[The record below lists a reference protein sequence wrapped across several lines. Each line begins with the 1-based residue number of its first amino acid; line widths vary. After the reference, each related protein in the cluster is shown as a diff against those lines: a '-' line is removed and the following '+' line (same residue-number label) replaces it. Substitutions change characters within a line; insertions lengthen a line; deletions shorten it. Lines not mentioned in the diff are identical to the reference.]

1 MSQAPHILII
11 DDESDIR
18 QFLRTALK
26 NGGYVISEGATAAEG
41 LTWIEH
47 KMPDLVILDLGLPDM
62 DGKDVL
68 MSIRGWTKVPV
79 IILSARGQ
87 EDEKV
92 AALECGADDYLT
104 KPFGIAELLAR
115 IKVSLRHASVIEG
128 QAQSVYHFGDLEID
142 QERRT
147 VTLAGKAI
155 QLTPT
160 EYKLLSALVR
170 QPGKVLTQSALI
182 NAVWGKS
189 AQGNNQYLRIYIQRL
204 RTKLGDDPVHPKY
217 IITDSG
223 IGYRLACE

>member
-1 MSQAPHILII
+1 MSHVPHILVI

-18 QFLRTALK
+18 QFLCAALK
-26 NGGYVISEGATAAEG
+26 NAGYAVNESATAAEG

-47 KMPDLVILDLGLPDM
+47 KIPDLVILDLGLPDI

-68 MSIRGWTKVPV
+68 KSIRGWTKVPV

-115 IKVSLRHASVIEG
+115 IKVSLRHASVVEG
-128 QAQSVYHFGDLEID
+128 QENPVYHFADLDVD

-147 VTLAGKAI
+147 VTLAGNVL

-160 EYKLLSALVR
+160 EYKLLVTLAR
-170 QPGKVLTQSALI
+170 QPGKVLTQSVLI

-189 AQGNNQYLRIYIQRL
+189 AQGNNQYLRIYIRRL

-217 IITDSG
+217 IITDPG